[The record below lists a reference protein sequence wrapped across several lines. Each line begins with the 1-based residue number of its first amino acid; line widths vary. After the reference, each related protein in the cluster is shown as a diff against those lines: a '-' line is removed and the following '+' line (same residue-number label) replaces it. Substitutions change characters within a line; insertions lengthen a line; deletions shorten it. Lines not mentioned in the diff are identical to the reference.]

1 MTNLQ
6 SPIANIKPRLRRSV
20 LFMPGDSMRKIQK
33 ATQLDA
39 DSIVMDLEDGVA
51 LNNKAS
57 ARETIAEALRTLD
70 FGRRERLVR
79 VNPPDSGFLDD
90 DIAAT
95 APARPD
101 GFVIPKTETAED
113 VQTVS
118 QKLAAVEAAHGWPDG
133 SLRLVAVVE
142 TALGVMNLREIAQ
155 ADARLDALMFGAEDL
170 AGDIGAVRTR
180 AGWEVFFARSAVV
193 TAAAAYG
200 LQAIDMIFVD
210 FQNLDGLAEECRTAR
225 QMGYVGKMAIHP
237 KQVEIINREFSPTPA
252 EIDRAQ
258 RLVAA
263 HRAHQQSGRGAFA
276 FEGKMVDM
284 PVIRAAEHVL
294 ARARQAGLLE

>member
-1 MTNLQ
+1 MNDEF
-6 SPIANIKPRLRRSV
+6 RLRRSV
-20 LFMPGDSMRKIQK
+20 LFMPGDSMRKIEK

-39 DSIVMDLEDGVA
+39 DTIVMDLEDGVA
-51 LNNKAS
+51 LNNKTV
-57 ARETIAEALRTLD
+57 ARTTIAEALRMLD
-70 FGRRERLVR
+70 FGRRDRLVR
-79 VNPPDSGFLDD
+79 LNPPDSGFLDD

-101 GFVIPKTETAED
+101 GFVIPKVESAAD

-118 QKLAAVEAAHGWPDG
+118 RKLAAVEAAHGWAEN
-133 SLRLVAVVE
+133 SLRLLAVVE
-142 TALGVMNLREIAQ
+142 TALGIMNLKEIAQ

-210 FQNLDGLAEECRTAR
+210 FQNLDGLATECRTAR
-225 QMGYVGKMAIHP
+225 QMGYAGKMAIHP
-237 KQVEIINREFSPTPA
+237 KQIAIINREFSPTPA
-252 EIDRAQ
+252 EIERAQ

-263 HRAHQQSGRGAFA
+263 HRDHQQSGTGAFA

-284 PVIRAAEHVL
+284 PLIRAAEHVL
-294 ARARQAGLLE
+294 AIAREIGRQST

>member
-6 SPIANIKPRLRRSV
+6 SPTTNNQPRLRRSV
-20 LFMPGDSMRKIQK
+20 LFMPGDSMRKIEK
-33 ATQLDA
+33 ATRLDA

-51 LNNKAS
+51 LNNKAA
-57 ARETIAEALRTLD
+57 ARATIAEALRTLD

-79 VNPPDSGFLDD
+79 LNPPGSGLLDD
-90 DIAAT
+90 DLAVT
-95 APARPD
+95 APAAPD
-101 GFVIPKTETAED
+101 GFVIPKVESAAD

-118 QKLAAVEAAHGWPDG
+118 RKLAAVEAAHGWAEG

-142 TALGVMNLREIAQ
+142 TALGVMNLKEIAQ
-155 ADARLDALMFGAEDL
+155 SDARLEALMFGAEDL
-170 AGDIGAVRTR
+170 AGDIGAVRTA

-210 FQNLDGLAEECRTAR
+210 FQNPDGLAEECRAAR
-225 QMGYVGKMAIHP
+225 QMGYAGKMAIHP
-237 KQVEIINREFSPTPA
+237 KQIAIINREFSPTPA
-252 EIDRAQ
+252 EIDRAR

-294 ARARQAGLLE
+294 ARARQAGLLQ

>member
-6 SPIANIKPRLRRSV
+6 PSKANPPQLRRSV

-51 LNNKAS
+51 LNNKAA

-180 AGWEVFFARSAVV
+180 VGWEVFFARSAVV